1 MILSCTNICKF
12 VAILY
17 TFAMQHETLRA
28 ILKRNNA
35 SLTNPRRIV
44 FDLLLS
50 QKPVTMRALTRLA
63 SGKLDRATVY
73 RTIKLYEKLGVVHR
87 LNVGWKYKVELS
99 DAFLGHHHHFYCSN
113 CGRTFSMEPN

>member
-1 MILSCTNICKF
+1 
-12 VAILY
+12 
-17 TFAMQHETLRA
+17 MQHETLRA

-113 CGRTFSMEPN
+113 CGRTFSMEPNTML